1 MVAAAPFRT
10 RRATVDARRPRVAP
24 PSDRVNPLPLVSAA
38 DVPSE
43 SAGPVGEV
51 GRASERGAMMSDPNP
66 TDPSA
71 ADELDEAVD
80 AAEQHQR
87 AEEDADADEHVVVR
101 DPDTGHVAE
110 EPAQ

>member
-1 MVAAAPFRT
+1 
-10 RRATVDARRPRVAP
+10 
-24 PSDRVNPLPLVSAA
+24 
-38 DVPSE
+38 
-43 SAGPVGEV
+43 
-51 GRASERGAMMSDPNP
+51 MSDPNP

-87 AEEDADADEHVVVR
+87 AEEDADAGEHVVVR
-101 DPDTGHVAE
+101 DPDTGRVDE

>member
-1 MVAAAPFRT
+1 MT
-10 RRATVDARRPRVAP
+10 
-24 PSDRVNPLPLVSAA
+24 
-38 DVPSE
+38 
-43 SAGPVGEV
+43 
-51 GRASERGAMMSDPNP
+51 DPNP

-87 AEEDADADEHVVVR
+87 AEEAADPDEHVVIR
-101 DPDTGHVAE
+101 DPQTGETAE

>member
-1 MVAAAPFRT
+1 
-10 RRATVDARRPRVAP
+10 
-24 PSDRVNPLPLVSAA
+24 
-38 DVPSE
+38 
-43 SAGPVGEV
+43 
-51 GRASERGAMMSDPNP
+51 MSDPNP
-66 TDPSA
+66 TDPRA

-87 AEEDADADEHVVVR
+87 AEENADASEHVVVR